1 MEVIRLNAKYRVLSV
16 FLFAMAVG
24 FIGMQDRVINALL
37 PFIPEGYQE
46 LFAIILALI
55 ILGLREV
62 VKEYGQQMVDEDS
75 VGK

>member
-1 MEVIRLNAKYRVLSV
+1 MIRLNARYRVLSV

-37 PFIPEGYQE
+37 QFIPEGYQE

>member
-1 MEVIRLNAKYRVLSV
+1 
-16 FLFAMAVG
+16 
-24 FIGMQDRVINALL
+24 MQDRVINALL
-37 PFIPEGYQE
+37 QFIPEGYQE

>member
-1 MEVIRLNAKYRVLSV
+1 MGVIRLNAKYRVLSV

-37 PFIPEGYQE
+37 QFIPEGYQE